1 MPSGRGRPGL
11 DPVLGRRFTGPG
23 LDKGPTAIEDGLYD
37 IFSHFVRI
45 RPAPAPA
52 LHGGLAMKIILF
64 GASGMVGQA
73 ALRECLADPRV
84 EQVLAVGRSPLTVRH
99 PRLRECQVA
108 SFLDFTPV
116 AAELA
121 GYDACLFCLG
131 VSSVGLDE
139 PSYQRITYDYTL
151 AAAQVLV
158 RLNPGLRFLYVSG
171 ASTDSSASG
180 RIMWARV
187 KGRTENALL
196 ALPFRSAHMLRPGF
210 IQPRHGIRSRTR
222 VYRILYALL
231 RPLVPLFRRLAPGMV
246 LDSDQLGRAMVQVAA
261 EGHPKAIL
269 EVADLQALGG

>member
-1 MPSGRGRPGL
+1 MK
-11 DPVLGRRFTGPG
+11 VL
-23 LDKGPTAIEDGLYD
+23 I
-37 IFSHFVRI
+37 
-45 RPAPAPA
+45 
-52 LHGGLAMKIILF
+52 F
-64 GASGMVGQA
+64 GATGMVGQG
-73 ALRECLADPRV
+73 ALRECLLDESVREV
-84 EQVLAVGRSPLTVRH
+84 VTVGRTPTGRSH
-99 PRLRECQVA
+99 PKLKERVAPDLSNLSALDPDLRGA
-108 SFLDFTPV
+108 
-116 AAELA
+116 
-121 GYDACLFCLG
+121 DACLFCLG
-131 VSSVGLDE
+131 VSAAGMTEAAYTRTTHDL
-139 PSYQRITYDYTL
+139 TL
-151 AAAQVLV
+151 AVAEHLARVE
-158 RLNPGLRFLYVSG
+158 PGMVFIYVSG
-171 ASTDSSASG
+171 AGTDASERG

>member
-1 MPSGRGRPGL
+1 
-11 DPVLGRRFTGPG
+11 
-23 LDKGPTAIEDGLYD
+23 
-37 IFSHFVRI
+37 
-45 RPAPAPA
+45 
-52 LHGGLAMKIILF
+52 MKIILF

-84 EQVLAVGRSPLTVRH
+84 EQVLAVGRSPLGQRH
-99 PRLRECQVA
+99 PHLRECLVA

-131 VSSVGLDE
+131 VSSLGLDE

-171 ASTDSSASG
+171 VGTDSSASG

-196 ALPFRSAHMLRPGF
+196 ALPFRSAHMLRPAF

-222 VYRILYALL
+222 VYRILYTLL